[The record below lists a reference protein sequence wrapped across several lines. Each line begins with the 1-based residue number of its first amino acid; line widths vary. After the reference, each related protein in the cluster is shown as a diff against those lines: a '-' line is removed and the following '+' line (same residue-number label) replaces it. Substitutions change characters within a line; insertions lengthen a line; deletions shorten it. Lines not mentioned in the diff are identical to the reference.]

1 MTHGLVQPLR
11 GVVATPA
18 TVCFNPASNSCW
30 RNPATAVK
38 HDQSRG
44 TGRVF
49 AESVLRGLGWCGCG
63 LVLSLALNLVLGS
76 HAHADEAP
84 ALADLSLEELA
95 HIEITSVSRH
105 AESLSTSP
113 ASVFVITREAIRRSG
128 ASTLPQALRLAPN
141 LQVAQID
148 ARQYAIN
155 ARGFNDAIG
164 NKLLVL
170 VDGRTV
176 YTPFFSGVF
185 WDQQDVLLEDIE
197 RIEVISGPGATL
209 WGANAVN
216 GVINVITRSAT
227 DTKDGVALLQAGPQ
241 GSHAGLRMAGGL
253 GEQGRM
259 RGYALRTQFQNTH
272 TASGQALTDGGSREQ
287 VGFRGDW
294 AEDQTRFTLQG
305 DAYQGHYEDRP
316 AGARLLPA
324 VSYSGANLLVRRT
337 HRLADGG
344 EYSMQ
349 AYFDRTRRD
358 DMVLYRP
365 SVDVTDLEFQHLLLL
380 GEHHV
385 LWGGDYR
392 HARDDIQSGL
402 IFGFR
407 PQQQTLSWRSLF
419 VQDEVPL
426 GESVNLDVGLK
437 VEHNDYTG
445 TEYLPS
451 LRLAWQAAAN
461 QLWWAALSRAVRAPA
476 RLDRDIVLPPQPPFI
491 IAGGPDFTSEVA
503 WVAELGYR
511 GRPSSVLNLSMTA
524 YAHSWDRLRSGQVP
538 PNAMVQNRIEGV
550 TYGLEG
556 WATWQPASTWRLS
569 VGFTQ
574 LHKALHVEPGSSDPE
589 GPRALGNDPGHQ
601 VTAQLALDLSATQEL
616 DLLVRRIGALPDPA
630 LQAYTAVD
638 LRWGW
643 RAGPR
648 LDVELIGQNLFDPAH
663 PEFGRVAGRSELPR
677 QLLLRLRV
685 SW

>member
-1 MTHGLVQPLR
+1 M
-11 GVVATPA
+11 
-18 TVCFNPASNSCW
+18 
-30 RNPATAVK
+30 
-38 HDQSRG
+38 HDQRRG

-49 AESVLRGLGWCGCG
+49 AESVLRGLGLCGCG
-63 LVLSLALNLVLGS
+63 LNLALSLPLSLAMWG

-185 WDQQDVLLEDIE
+185 WDQQDLLLEDIE

-216 GVINVITRSAT
+216 GVINVITRSAD
-227 DTKDGVALLQAGPQ
+227 DTQDGVVVLQAGAQ
-241 GSHAGLRMAGGL
+241 GSHAGLRVVGGL
-253 GEQGRM
+253 GERGRI

-272 TASGQALTDGGSREQ
+272 AASGPARTDGGSREQ
-287 VGFRGDW
+287 LGFRGDW
-294 AEDQTRFTLQG
+294 AEAQTRFTLQG
-305 DAYQGHYEDRP
+305 DAYRGLHEDRRV
-316 AGARLLPA
+316 GARRLSA
-324 VSYSGANLLVRRT
+324 VSYSGANLLARRT
-337 HRLADGG
+337 QHLADGG
-344 EYSMQ
+344 EYSVQ

-358 DMVLYRP
+358 DIVLFRP
-365 SVDVTDLEFQHLLLL
+365 SVDVTDLEFQHLLRL
-380 GEHHV
+380 GEHQV
-385 LWGGDYR
+385 LWGGNYR
-392 HARDDIQSGL
+392 HARDDIQPGL
-402 IFGFR
+402 FFGFR
-407 PQQQTLSWRSLF
+407 PQQQSLSWHSLF

-426 GESVNLDVGLK
+426 REAVKLDVGLK

-461 QLWWAALSRAVRAPA
+461 QLWWGALSRAVRAPA
-476 RLDRDIVLPPQPPFI
+476 RLDRDIVLPPQPPFL
-491 IAGGPDFTSEVA
+491 IAGGPDFKSEVA

-511 GRPSSVLNLSMTA
+511 GQPSPVLNLSMTA
-524 YAHSWDRLRSGQVP
+524 YVHNWERLRSGQVP
-538 PNAMVQNRIEGV
+538 PNAMVQNRIEGH
-550 TYGLEG
+550 THGLEG
-556 WATWQPASTWRLS
+556 WATWQPASNWRLS
-569 VGFTQ
+569 IGFTR
-574 LHKALHVEPGSSDPE
+574 LLKSLRIEPGSTDPE
-589 GPRALGNDPGHQ
+589 GPRVLGNDPGHQ
-601 VTAQLALDLSATQEL
+601 VTAQLALDLTSTQEL

-630 LQAYTAVD
+630 LEAYTAVD

-648 LDVELIGQNLFDPAH
+648 LDVDLIGRNLFDPAH
-663 PEFGRVAGRSELPR
+663 PEFGSVAGRAELPR
-677 QLLLRLRV
+677 ELQLRLRV
-685 SW
+685 LW